1 MPPERGSRADLIA
14 RIGETLRRNGAAIR
28 RAQWLVIAAYL
39 VLLLVPAMLPLPDS
53 TARIWNNATRL
64 AQFVFW
70 GIWWPFVLVSI
81 VTLGRVWCGL
91 LCPEG
96 ALTEFASRH
105 GRHGAIPRWIR
116 WPGWPFLGFAVT
128 TIYGQLISVY
138 QYPRATLLILGGST
152 SAAIVVGYLF
162 GREKRVWCRYLC
174 PVSGVFKLLARLAPV
189 YYRVD
194 PDQWSAGQNSRRRAD
209 IGPAFNCAP
218 LVAVRTM
225 KGGAECHMCGRCSGY
240 RNAVQL
246 SCRTPGQEIRQ
257 SDIARS
263 PIETLLL
270 LYGAIGIAMGAF
282 HWSASPW
289 LILVKQHSAS
299 WLIAADRLTLMT
311 STAPWW
317 ILTNYPAKND
327 VLTVLDGLLIVGYIA
342 ATAIIAGTTLLAL
355 LWSAQLCLPTDR
367 RVIDELALCLT
378 PTAAAG
384 LFLGLSATTFTML
397 RQDGLVLD
405 GISVLRAILL
415 TGAGLWSLSLAW
427 TVCGRHGQGA
437 RRIAATALFGIA
449 IILASAGW
457 AIQFWVW

>member
-1 MPPERGSRADLIA
+1 
-14 RIGETLRRNGAAIR
+14 
-28 RAQWLVIAAYL
+28 
-39 VLLLVPAMLPLPDS
+39 
-53 TARIWNNATRL
+53 
-64 AQFVFW
+64 
-70 GIWWPFVLVSI
+70 
-81 VTLGRVWCGL
+81 
-91 LCPEG
+91 
-96 ALTEFASRH
+96 
-105 GRHGAIPRWIR
+105 
-116 WPGWPFLGFAVT
+116 
-128 TIYGQLISVY
+128 
-138 QYPRATLLILGGST
+138 
-152 SAAIVVGYLF
+152 
-162 GREKRVWCRYLC
+162 
-174 PVSGVFKLLARLAPV
+174 
-189 YYRVD
+189 
-194 PDQWSAGQNSRRRAD
+194 
-209 IGPAFNCAP
+209 
-218 LVAVRTM
+218 
-225 KGGAECHMCGRCSGY
+225 
-240 RNAVQL
+240 
-246 SCRTPGQEIRQ
+246 
-257 SDIARS
+257 
-263 PIETLLL
+263 
-270 LYGAIGIAMGAF
+270 MGAF

-327 VLTVLDGLLIVGYIA
+327 VLTVLDGLVSVGYIA

-427 TVCGRHGQGA
+427 NVCGRHGQGA